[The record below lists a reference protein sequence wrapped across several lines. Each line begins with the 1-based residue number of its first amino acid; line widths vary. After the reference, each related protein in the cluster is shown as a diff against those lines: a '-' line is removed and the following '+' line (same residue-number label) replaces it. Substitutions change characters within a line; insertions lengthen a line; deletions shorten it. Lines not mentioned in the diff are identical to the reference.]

1 MERVS
6 FRFPSLTLM
15 GNSADLAESSVLTD
29 QSTCPYLSSTE
40 AAPSSPTRPFSMT
53 GARRRRR
60 RRRRSRTAVSG
71 ARIRGVWTCG
81 GCGGVWLCWDGGGGV
96 FGG

>member
-6 FRFPSLTLM
+6 FRFQSLTLM
-15 GNSADLAESSVLTD
+15 GNSSDLAESSVLTD
-29 QSTCPYLSSTE
+29 QSTGPYLSSTE
-40 AAPSSPTRPFSMT
+40 AALSSPTRPFSMT

-60 RRRRSRTAVSG
+60 RRRRSRTAVS
-71 ARIRGVWTCG
+71 ARAFAVFGRGG
-81 GCGGVWLCWDGGGGV
+81 GCGGVGMMGYVRGGV